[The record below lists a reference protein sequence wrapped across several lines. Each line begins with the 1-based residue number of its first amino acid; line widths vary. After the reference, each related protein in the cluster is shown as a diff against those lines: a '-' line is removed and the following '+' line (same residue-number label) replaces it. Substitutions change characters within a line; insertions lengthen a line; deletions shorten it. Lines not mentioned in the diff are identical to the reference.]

1 MEIDSGLRA
10 SSRLHDPL
18 LRPSHTPTPAR
29 AAAPPAD
36 EPLAGGQPLASLGDL
51 NAAFLELAMEQT
63 AGSGCVQFID
73 LGSGA
78 LARDYRRLCPPGSR
92 VVYHEPRWELM
103 AGLRPRLR
111 DDPQVLCLEQPV
123 AEIDEMLLAANNF
136 FGASRKIVC
145 HLGAAPFL
153 DDGELRLLL
162 HRLYDWCAPGSCI
175 AISLLTSDEPS
186 PELEEALALARE
198 MGQPMF
204 VRTSR
209 QCAHVLKPWRV
220 LEPGL
225 RSLVGWCVERGRLPA
240 SEAAGLTG
248 DLTVALLSKPVGGMR

>member
-1 MEIDSGLRA
+1 METDSGLRV

-18 LRPSHTPTPAR
+18 LRPSPEPQPAPAPTP
-29 AAAPPAD
+29 
-36 EPLAGGQPLASLGDL
+36 PLSSLGDL
-51 NAAFLELAMEQT
+51 NTAFLELAMEQL
-63 AGSGCVQFID
+63 AGNGCAQFID

-78 LARDYRRLCPPGSR
+78 LAREYRRLCPPSAR

-111 DDPQVLCLEQPV
+111 DDPQVLCLDQPL
-123 AEIDEMLLAANNF
+123 AEIDEVLLAANNF
-136 FGASRKIVC
+136 FGASRKIIC

-153 DDGELRLLL
+153 EDGELRLLL
-162 HRLYDWCAPGSCI
+162 HRLYDWAAPTSCV
-175 AISLLTSDEPS
+175 AVAMLTSDEPS
-186 PELEEALALARE
+186 PELEDALALARE

-209 QCAHVLKPWRV
+209 QCAQLLKPWRV

-240 SEAAGLTG
+240 AAAAGLTG
-248 DLTVALLSKPVGGMR
+248 DLTVALLSKPAGGMR